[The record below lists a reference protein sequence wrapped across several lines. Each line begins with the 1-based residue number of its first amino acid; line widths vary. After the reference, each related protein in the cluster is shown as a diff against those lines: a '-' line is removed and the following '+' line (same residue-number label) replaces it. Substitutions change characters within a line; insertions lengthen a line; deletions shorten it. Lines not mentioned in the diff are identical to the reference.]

1 MASFVKKAGNGIQEG
16 FNWGGEGFR
25 GRALVG
31 RRRCFVHLAFER
43 RYVSTFSQTAFFFSW
58 FDMFCGG
65 AYGLCI
71 LEILTCLTLIIHCRS
86 EVREH
91 PAPCRVEDVVM
102 ILTGYLEKMEKV
114 CGGWCII

>member
-1 MASFVKKAGNGIQEG
+1 MAYFVEEKRRGKGFKMGSIEG
-16 FNWGGEGFR
+16 GGFR

-58 FDMFCGG
+58 FDMFCGE

-91 PAPCRVEDVVM
+91 PAPCKKTWVAH
-102 ILTGYLEKMEKV
+102 ISHALEV
-114 CGGWCII
+114 IAHQ